1 MKTLLYSIGAVAI
14 LAIGYFAIADD
25 EDAGKDMFAKPEVG
39 QFDVTVSVTGELRAK
54 NSIEIYGPQNARSVG
69 VWQMK
74 ISDIIPEGTVVKQG
88 DYVAQLD
95 KSSIAELIKDMQTT
109 VQKAESQ
116 YTQVRLD
123 TALNLSQARD
133 NLVNLQYAMEE
144 AELKEEL
151 SQFEAPSIK
160 RQAEINYEKAERA
173 YNQAVASYNTKEQ
186 QERAR
191 MSEVAA
197 ELTSQRQRMQMLL
210 AVQGEFTVRAPAD
223 GMLIYDKEW
232 NGRKKVVGSTIQA
245 WSPVV
250 ATLPDLSV
258 MESVT
263 YVNEIDIQK
272 IAVGQKV
279 DLKLDADPDKSLA
292 GEITAVANIGEQR
305 ANYDSKVF
313 EVTINVSGSDTT
325 LRPAMTTSNEILVA
339 SKADVMSI
347 PLECIHAQ
355 DSISFVYVQNGSS
368 PLRKQIEVGL
378 INDNRAEVLSGITQD
393 DVLYLSVPKLPDN
406 AEPIVLVESSKQT
419 EEQQLGSAE

>member
-1 MKTLLYSIGAVAI
+1 MKKVLYSIAAVAI
-14 LAIGYFAIADD
+14 TVVAYLSFANTD
-25 EDAGKDMFAKPEVG
+25 ETSKDIYAHPEVG
-39 QFDVTVSVTGELRAK
+39 TFDVYVSVTGELRAK

-74 ISDIIPEGTVVKQG
+74 ISDIIPEGTVVKEG

-133 NLVNLQYAMEE
+133 NLVNLKYAMEE
-144 AELKEEL
+144 AELKQEL

-160 RQAEINYEKAERA
+160 RQSEINYEKAERA
-173 YNQAVASYNTKEQ
+173 YEQAKTNYLTKEQ

-197 ELTSQRQRMQMLL
+197 ELTSQRQRMQMLVS
-210 AVQGEFTVRAPAD
+210 VQQDFTVRAPAD

-272 IAVGQKV
+272 LSLGQEV
-279 DLKLDADPDKSLA
+279 DIRLDADPDKRLQ
-292 GEITAVANIGEQR
+292 GTVTAVANIGEQR
-305 ANYDSKVF
+305 SNYDSKVF
-313 EVTINVSGSDTT
+313 EVTINVEGSDTT

-339 SKADVMSI
+339 SKDDVLSI
-347 PLECIHAQ
+347 PLECIHAK
-355 DSISFVYVQNGSS
+355 DSISFVYVKGRSE
-368 PLRKQIEVGL
+368 PVRKQIEVGL
-378 INDNRAEVLSGITQD
+378 INDNSAEILRGVSKD
-393 DVLYLSVPKLPDN
+393 DVLYLSVPTLPEEAPSIVRLDKTVAVKAN
-406 AEPIVLVESSKQT
+406 ADET
-419 EEQQLGSAE
+419 E